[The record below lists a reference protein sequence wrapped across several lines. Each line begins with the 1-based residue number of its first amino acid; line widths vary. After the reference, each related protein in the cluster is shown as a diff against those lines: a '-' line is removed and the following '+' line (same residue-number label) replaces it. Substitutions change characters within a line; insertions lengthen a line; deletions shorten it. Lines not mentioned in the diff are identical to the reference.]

1 MTNGPMILVL
11 GVTASGKGSLAFELA
26 RKLGGEI
33 VSIDSM
39 KVYRRMDIGTA
50 KPVAE
55 KRQQIPYHL
64 VDVVEPSESF
74 SVDRFLDLA
83 NESIDVILAR
93 GKPVVAVGGT
103 ALYIKTLLFGLFD
116 GPGEDPHIRRR
127 LRDRFGAEGG
137 AILHEQLRSVDP
149 EAAARI
155 HPNDERRIIR
165 ALEVHELTGRPISS
179 FQRQFVSGQML
190 RDWTILGLRRD
201 KAVESGRINLRVK
214 RMIDQGLAQEVRS
227 LLAED
232 KPLSQ
237 QARAAI
243 GYAEMIEH
251 VEGRMTLE
259 DAVEKIKVNT
269 RKLAKAQRTWFK
281 TFRQVRWLDV
291 GEDDSVESVLNRAL
305 PLLSANQSNL

>member
-1 MTNGPMILVL
+1 MSSSPLILVL

-26 RKLGGEI
+26 RTLGGEI

-39 KVYRRMDIGTA
+39 KVYRRMDVGTA
-50 KPVAE
+50 KPTAE
-55 KRQQIPYHL
+55 KRRQIPYHL
-64 VDVVEPSESF
+64 IDVVEPSESF

-83 NESIDVILAR
+83 NETIDAILAR
-93 GKPVVAVGGT
+93 GKAVVAVGGT

-127 LRDRFGAEGG
+127 LHDRFVAEGG
-137 AILHEQLRSVDP
+137 TVLHEQLRSVDP

-155 HPNDERRIIR
+155 HPNDQRRIVR
-165 ALEVHELTGRPISS
+165 ALEVYELTGRPISS
-179 FQRQFVSGQML
+179 FQQQFASDRML

-201 KAVESGRINLRVK
+201 KSVESQRIKLRVM

-251 VEGRMTLE
+251 LEGRMTLE

-291 GEDDSVESVLNRAL
+291 GEEESVESVLSRAL
-305 PLLSANQSNL
+305 PMVSADQPNP

>member
-1 MTNGPMILVL
+1 MSSSPLILVL

-26 RKLGGEI
+26 RTLGGEI

-50 KPVAE
+50 KPAAE
-55 KRQQIPYHL
+55 KRRQIPYHL
-64 VDVVEPSESF
+64 LDVVEPSESF

-83 NESIDVILAR
+83 NETIDAILAR
-93 GKPVVAVGGT
+93 GKAVVAVGGT

-116 GPGEDPHIRRR
+116 GPGEDPQIRRR
-127 LRDRFGAEGG
+127 LRDRFVAEGG
-137 AILHEQLRSVDP
+137 TVLHEQLRSVDP

-155 HPNDERRIIR
+155 HPNDQRRIVR

-179 FQRQFVSGQML
+179 FQQQFTSDRML

-201 KAVESGRINLRVK
+201 KSVESQRIKLRVM

-251 VEGRMTLE
+251 IEGRMTLE

-291 GEDDSVESVLNRAL
+291 GEEESAESVLNRAL
-305 PLLSANQSNL
+305 PLLGADQPNP

>member
-1 MTNGPMILVL
+1 MSSPLILVL

-26 RKLGGEI
+26 RTLGGEI

-50 KPVAE
+50 KPAAE
-55 KRQQIPYHL
+55 KRRQIPYHL
-64 VDVVEPSESF
+64 LDVVEPSESF

-83 NESIDVILAR
+83 NETIDAILAR
-93 GKPVVAVGGT
+93 GKAVVAVGGT

-116 GPGEDPHIRRR
+116 GPGEDPQIRRR
-127 LRDRFGAEGG
+127 LRDRFVAEGG
-137 AILHEQLRSVDP
+137 TVLHEQLRSVDP

-155 HPNDERRIIR
+155 HPNDQRRIVR

-179 FQRQFVSGQML
+179 FQQQFASDRML

-201 KAVESGRINLRVK
+201 KTVESRRIKLRVM
-214 RMIDQGLAQEVRS
+214 RMIDQGLADEVRS

-232 KPLSQ
+232 RPLSQ

-243 GYAEMIEH
+243 GYAEIIEH
-251 VEGRMTLE
+251 IEGRMTLE

-291 GEDDSVESVLNRAL
+291 GEEESVESVLSRAL
-305 PLLSANQSNL
+305 PLISADQPNP

>member
-1 MTNGPMILVL
+1 MSSCPLILVL

-26 RKLGGEI
+26 RTLGGEI

-50 KPVAE
+50 KPAAE
-55 KRQQIPYHL
+55 KRRQIPYHL
-64 VDVVEPSESF
+64 IDVVEPSEAF

-83 NESIDVILAR
+83 NASIDAILAG

-116 GPGEDPHIRRR
+116 GPGEDPQIRRR
-127 LRDRFGAEGG
+127 LRDRFSAEGG
-137 AILHEQLRSVDP
+137 AVLHEQLRGVDP
-149 EAAARI
+149 DAAARI
-155 HPNDERRIIR
+155 HPNDQRRIVR
-165 ALEVHELTGRPISS
+165 ALEVHELTGQPISS
-179 FQRQFVSGQML
+179 FQQQFASGRML

-201 KAVESGRINLRVK
+201 KTVESRRIGLRVK

-251 VEGRMTLE
+251 LEGRMTLD

-281 TFRQVRWLDV
+281 TFRQVQWIDV
-291 GEDDSVESVLNRAL
+291 GEEESVESVLSRAL
-305 PLLSANQSNL
+305 PLLSADHSNP

>member
-1 MTNGPMILVL
+1 MSHCPLIVVL

-26 RKLGGEI
+26 RTLGGEI

-50 KPVAE
+50 KPAAE
-55 KRQQIPYHL
+55 KRRQVPCHL
-64 VDVVEPSESF
+64 LDVVEPSESF

-83 NESIDVILAR
+83 NESIDAIVAR

-103 ALYIKTLLFGLFD
+103 ALYLKTLLFGLFD
-116 GPGEDPHIRRR
+116 GPGEDPNIRRR
-127 LRDRFGAEGG
+127 LRDRFSAEGG
-137 AILHEQLRSVDP
+137 AVLHEQLRGVDP

-155 HPNDERRIIR
+155 HPNDQRRIIR

-179 FQRQFVSGQML
+179 FQRQFTADRML

-201 KAVESGRINLRVK
+201 KAVESRRIALRVK
-214 RMIDQGLAQEVRS
+214 RMIDQGLAEEVRS

-251 VEGRMTLE
+251 LEGRMTLD

-291 GEDDSVESVLNRAL
+291 GEEESVESVLNRAL
-305 PLLSANQSNL
+305 PLLSADQSNP

>member
-1 MTNGPMILVL
+1 MSNRPLILIL

-26 RKLGGEI
+26 QTLGGEI

-50 KPVAE
+50 KPAPE
-55 KRQQIPYHL
+55 KRGRIPYHL
-64 VDVVEPSESF
+64 IDVVEPSDSF

-83 NESIDVILAR
+83 NQAIDAILAR
-93 GKPVVAVGGT
+93 KKSVIAVGGT
-103 ALYIKTLLFGLFD
+103 ALYIKTLLHGLFE
-116 GPGEDPHIRRR
+116 GPGENKTIRDR
-127 LRDRFGAEGG
+127 LRKQFSDQGG
-137 AILHEQLRSVDP
+137 TVLHEQLRRVDP
-149 EAAARI
+149 QAAARI
-155 HPNDERRIIR
+155 HSNDQRRLVR

-179 FQRQFVSGQML
+179 FQEQFGSGRML
-190 RDWTILGLRRD
+190 RDWIILGLRRD
-201 KAVESGRINLRVK
+201 KSAESRRINLRVR
-214 RMIDQGLAQEVRS
+214 RMIDQGLVEEVRS
-227 LLAED
+227 LLREE

-251 VEGRMTLE
+251 LQGRITLE

-291 GEDDSVESVLNRAL
+291 DDEESVESVLNRAI
-305 PLLSANQSNL
+305 PILSADLSDS

>member
-1 MTNGPMILVL
+1 MHRPLILVL

-26 RKLGGEI
+26 RTLGGEI

-50 KPVAE
+50 KPAAE
-55 KRQQIPYHL
+55 KRRQIPYHL
-64 VDVVEPSESF
+64 IDVVEPSESF

-83 NESIDVILAR
+83 NESIDAIVAR
-93 GKPVVAVGGT
+93 GKPVIAVGGT

-127 LRDRFGAEGG
+127 LRDRFSAEGG
-137 AILHEQLRSVDP
+137 AVLHEQLRSVDP

-155 HPNDERRIIR
+155 HPNDERRIVR

-179 FQRQFVSGQML
+179 FQQQFASGQML

-201 KAVESGRINLRVK
+201 KAVEGRRINLRVK
-214 RMIDQGLAQEVRS
+214 RMIDQGLADEVRS

-251 VEGRMTLE
+251 IEGRMTLE

-291 GEDDSVESVLNRAL
+291 GEEETVESVLNRAL
-305 PLLSANQSNL
+305 PLISM

>member
-1 MTNGPMILVL
+1 MILVL

-26 RKLGGEI
+26 RTLGGEI

-50 KPVAE
+50 KPAAE
-55 KRQQIPYHL
+55 KRCQIPHHL
-64 VDVVEPSESF
+64 LDVVEPSESF

-83 NESIDVILAR
+83 NESIDAVAAR
-93 GKPVVAVGGT
+93 GRPVVAVGGT

-116 GPGEDPHIRRR
+116 GPGEDPQIRRR
-127 LRDRFGAEGG
+127 LRERFSAEGG
-137 AILHEQLRSVDP
+137 AVLHEQLRSVDP

-155 HPNDERRIIR
+155 HPNDQRRIVR

-179 FQRQFVSGQML
+179 FQQQFTSDRML

-201 KAVESGRINLRVK
+201 KAVESRRINLRVK

-232 KPLSQ
+232 RPLSQ

-251 VEGRMTLE
+251 IEGRMTLD

-291 GEDDSVESVLNRAL
+291 GQDESVESVLNRAL
-305 PLLSANQSNL
+305 PLIDASQSNP